1 MFGDLVERLVLRF
14 GQLIVQVHQTY
25 QADGAEQNES
35 VVETRYRF
43 EVQIEFGHQK
53 TQDEVRGRTHA
64 GPDVFAPGTRQR
76 YI

>member
-14 GQLIVQVHQTY
+14 GQLKVQVHQTD

-43 EVQIEFGHQK
+43 EIQIELGHQK
-53 TQDEVRGRTHA
+53 TQDEVRGRTDA
-64 GPDVFAPGTRQR
+64 GPDVFAPGTRQ
-76 YI
+76 